1 MQYLLGID
9 AGTTSVKSAIFSTD
23 GCCLGIS
30 RKEYQLETPAADQA
44 QLDPEIYWQSC
55 IDAVQE
61 VVRLAEINVAQILG
75 ISVSSQG
82 ETIITLDSN
91 GKPIYPALVWID
103 NRATNQAAE
112 LAKIFQKNGYS
123 HTGIPEIVPTWSACK
138 ILWIKENEPEVF
150 ARANKFVL
158 VQDYLIYRL
167 IGKYFTDGSVSS
179 TTLYFDIQK
188 NNWWEDVLK
197 AVGIK
202 KDQLPT
208 IVSPGTIVGRIC
220 TAAAND
226 LGLST
231 TTQVVCGGMDQ
242 SVGAIGAG
250 NYKPGIISETTGAAL
265 TIQATISDP
274 FIDASTSIPVYFHS
288 VPNLYL
294 FVPVCPTG
302 GMALKWFRD
311 QFGVLE
317 ISNAKEQRL
326 DSYDLMTS
334 LAENIPPGADGL
346 FMLPHLMGAFSPE
359 PNALARGSFTGFTLS
374 HTKAHFI
381 RALLEGV
388 AFMLK
393 RNIEIIE
400 KAGINITEIVSTGG
414 GSRSQLWNQ
423 IKADVLN
430 KTLVTLKNEET
441 ALIGN
446 AILAGVACGIFKTI
460 EEGCEL
466 MVSRDK
472 IIHPEKEVAA
482 YSKSYKIYCKL
493 DTALNEFYKSSY
505 SEMKQESK

>member
-1 MQYLLGID
+1 MEYLLGID
-9 AGTTSVKSAIFSTD
+9 AGTTSVKSAIFTAD
-23 GCCLGIS
+23 GRCMGIS
-30 RKEYQLETPAADQA
+30 RKEYQLETPAADRA
-44 QLDPEIYWQSC
+44 QLDAEIYWQSC
-55 IDAVQE
+55 ICTVREAVK
-61 VVRLAEINVAQILG
+61 LAEINVDQILCL
-75 ISVSSQG
+75 SVSSQG
-82 ETIITLDSN
+82 ETIIAMGDQGNPT
-91 GKPIYPALVWID
+91 YPALVWMD
-103 NRATNQAAE
+103 NRAMTQAAK
-112 LAKIFQKNGYS
+112 LAEQFQNLTYS
-123 HTGIPEIVPTWSACK
+123 HTGIPEIIPTWSACK

-150 ARANKFVL
+150 ARAHKFVL

-167 IGKYFTDGSVSS
+167 TGKYFTDGSISS

-188 NNWWEDVLK
+188 NDWWEDILK
-197 AVGIK
+197 AIGINK
-202 KDQLPT
+202 IQLPT
-208 IVSPGTIVGRIC
+208 LVAPGTIIGNIST
-220 TAAAND
+220 TASND

-250 NYKPGIISETTGAAL
+250 NYKSGIISETTGAAL

-274 FIDASTSIPVYFHS
+274 LIDPTRSIPVYFHS

-311 QFGVLE
+311 QFGLLE
-317 ISNAKEQRL
+317 ISNAEGQDK

-334 LAENIPPGADGL
+334 LAETIPPGADGL
-346 FMLPHLMGAFSPE
+346 AMLPHLMGAFSPE
-359 PNALARGSFTGFTLS
+359 PNALARGSFTGFTLR

-393 RNIEIIE
+393 RNIETIE

-414 GSRSQLWNQ
+414 GARSRLWNQ
-423 IKADVLN
+423 IKANVLN
-430 KTLVTLKNEET
+430 KTVVTLKNEET
-441 ALIGN
+441 ALTGN

-460 EEGCEL
+460 DETCKV

-472 IIHPEKEVAA
+472 IFRPDKDVAA
-482 YSKSYKIYCKL
+482 YTQPYAIYCTL
-493 DTALNEFYKSSY
+493 DQVLSNYYKSSY
-505 SEMKQESK
+505 SEKK